1 MKFKLLRF
9 FYTPKHTHAY
19 KPQQDLHKA
28 EQDSKPIDDHL
39 DHQHVSLQDQV
50 KHKEEDAQDCNNHKL
65 EGHARL
71 LSFVSFW
78 AEVDL
83 DELDE
88 KKEDQGYEF
97 KFPYCSGVGEAVYWG
112 YGGYLCKIWK

>member
-19 KPQQDLHKA
+19 KPKQNFYQA
-28 EQDSKPIDDHL
+28 EQDSKSIDDYFY
-39 DHQHVSLQDQV
+39 HQHVSLQDQV
-50 KHKEEDAQDCNNHKL
+50 EHKEENAQDCNNHKL
-65 EGHARL
+65 EGHAGL

-88 KKEDQGYEF
+88 EEED
-97 KFPYCSGVGEAVYWG
+97 
-112 YGGYLCKIWK
+112 